1 MRYSKLTQNDPN
13 VTKILELTN
22 KIKKLESVIFN
33 LDDLNKTKKI
43 LDKRNQVLSNM
54 IIELEKGKLD
64 VQKVEGFY
72 SYIFSYRLEDLIKSK
87 NWFVGVILS
96 EAVLDDAGKRKLTRA
111 FKGKIDKDKL
121 ARLTFEQTLI
131 LLLGSNLIDQKTY
144 ERMNDVKNLRN
155 QLAHDSFK
163 ALRCFSETGSIQNES
178 CQKSRAVIRKAIKCL
193 KTMNPPIA
201 P

>member
-1 MRYSKLTQNDPN
+1 LR
-13 VTKILELTN
+13 
-22 KIKKLESVIFN
+22 KLESTISGFSDG
-33 LDDLNKTKKI
+33 LSKESKTVEA
-43 LDKRNQVLSNM
+43 RNQVLSLMLN
-54 IIELEKGKLD
+54 ELNNNKLD
-64 VQKVEGFY
+64 VQRVEGFY
-72 SYIFSYRLEDLIKSK
+72 SYILSYRLEDLIKSK

-96 EAVLDDAGKRKLTRA
+96 EALLDDAGKRKLKRK
-111 FKGKIDKDKL
+111 FKGKIDGDKL

-131 LLLGSNLIDQKTY
+131 LLFASNLIDQKTY

-163 ALRCFSETGSIQNES
+163 ALTTFLETGSIQNKS

-193 KTMNPPIA
+193 KAINPPIN